1 MNGPAPGAEHP
12 EAPGPAEPGGDGRG
26 DHVGLDHDWLRP
38 EPGTRVRQTV
48 PHGPFVVQ
56 HRHDLGLGA
65 CRLTRHRGAVE
76 TEFTL
81 LGYSQRSEIG
91 LPCHVVH
98 LRDESDGREYVV
110 DTGLAGPGLPP
121 SAFVVHPPGP
131 PD

>member
-1 MNGPAPGAEHP
+1 MGGPAARDARQLRDPLHEL
-12 EAPGPAEPGGDGRG
+12 RN
-26 DHVGLDHDWLRP
+26 LRP
-38 EPGTRVRQTV
+38 EVGTHLLELGAGVF
-48 PHGPFVVQ
+48 HDIVQ

-81 LGYSQRSEIG
+81 LGYSERSEIG